1 MFFKVLQGYQQ
12 MGYKRRDRAVRPG
25 PSEMW
30 FVVLRLGDGVA
41 QDTAV
46 LAALEDAFRLA
57 LELAHSLA

>member
-1 MFFKVLQGYQQ
+1 MIFKVLQGYQTRR
-12 MGYKRRDRAVRPG
+12 KRRDRAARPG

-46 LAALEDAFRLA
+46 LAALEDALRLA
-57 LELAHSLA
+57 LELAHPLA